1 MSNGNPNP
9 NYRPRSLFGPM
20 VLVGI
25 GVLFLLRN
33 MGFIPHL
40 GWWFSRY
47 WPVLLILWGA
57 SKLIEQIWARQK
69 GYPAPGIGAGS
80 VFLLILLI
88 MIGMGASAA
97 RNVNWAELDGD
108 VNFNDDD
115 FFSWFGNRYE
125 FTNSFA
131 QTIEPGK
138 PIKILVS
145 RGDLNVTPSSDDQT
159 HVIVHKSL
167 FGDSESEAK
176 SRNDATNPK
185 FEQRGDSWL
194 LDLTG
199 DKFNHGRFNLD
210 VQVPKN
216 FPISLFTGRG
226 DIQVSD
232 RGGKVDLESGRG
244 SVSASNITGNA
255 TLKVRRGNV
264 TVKNVNGDVALSGSV
279 LRTDIS
285 DVTGLVALNGSYW
298 NTTELARIGK
308 QVSFKSDR
316 TDMQFSKLAGDL
328 NMESGSLHASSL
340 TGPFRLRTSSKN
352 VELENLDGDVQIED
366 RNAPVELHLKAPL
379 GKVEI
384 ENQRGQIIVDVP
396 ADSGFQVDAESNY
409 GNIQS
414 DFDLNITSDQHN
426 RDVIARGTVG
436 KGGPQIHLHTDRGT
450 IHIRKD

>member
-1 MSNGNPNP
+1 
-9 NYRPRSLFGPM
+9 
-20 VLVGI
+20 
-25 GVLFLLRN
+25 
-33 MGFIPHL
+33 
-40 GWWFSRY
+40 
-47 WPVLLILWGA
+47 
-57 SKLIEQIWARQK
+57 
-69 GYPAPGIGAGS
+69 
-80 VFLLILLI
+80 
-88 MIGMGASAA
+88 MGASAA
-97 RNVNWAELDGD
+97 RNVNWSKLDEGVD
-108 VNFNDDD
+108 FNDDD
-115 FFSWFGNRYE
+115 FFNWFGNRYE

-138 PIKILVS
+138 PVKILLT
-145 RGDLNVTPSSDDQT
+145 RGNLNVTPSTDDQT
-159 HVIVHKSL
+159 HVTVHKSL

-185 FEQRGDSWL
+185 FEQRGDFWL

-199 DKFNHGRFNLD
+199 DKFTHGRFNVD

-216 FPISLFTGRG
+216 FPISLFTSRG

-232 RGGKVDLESGRG
+232 RGSQVDLESGRG
-244 SVSASNITGNA
+244 SVSAENIKGNA
-255 TLKVRRGNV
+255 SLKVRRGNV
-264 TVKNVNGDVALSGSV
+264 TVKHVDGDVTLSGSV

-285 DVTGLVALNGSYW
+285 DVTGLVALNGDYW

-316 TDMQFSKLAGDL
+316 TDMQFSKLDGDL
-328 NMESGSLHASSL
+328 SMESGNLRASSL

-352 VELENLDGDVQIED
+352 VELEDLNGDVQIED

-379 GKVEI
+379 GKVDVD
-384 ENQRGQIIVDVP
+384 NQRGKIIVDVP
-396 ADSGFQVDAESNY
+396 ADAGFQVEAESNY

-414 DFDLNITSDQHN
+414 DFDLNITSDRRN

-436 KGGPQIHLHTDRGT
+436 KGGPQIHLHTDRGE